1 MRFFVRTKKNDTSNQ
16 ISQRCVSLAPKFP
29 PFLALVQIAAG
40 LLCELPSRNSTRK
53 FVCYVMLWY
62 GNFIYTRYFLLVHLH
77 LSIEKLTSLTNLKS
91 KTKTKII
98 KMKRK
103 HLLFKEA
110 LCKNN
115 ILLIKLIVHRKLS
128 LNFPLNK
135 LVDVNCRT
143 SRGKLFQNT
152 LPLY

>member
-1 MRFFVRTKKNDTSNQ
+1 
-16 ISQRCVSLAPKFP
+16 
-29 PFLALVQIAAG
+29 
-40 LLCELPSRNSTRK
+40 
-53 FVCYVMLWY
+53 
-62 GNFIYTRYFLLVHLH
+62 
-77 LSIEKLTSLTNLKS
+77 
-91 KTKTKII
+91 
-98 KMKRK
+98 MKRK

-143 SRGKLFQNT
+143 SRGKLF
-152 LPLY
+152 